1 MKEDWIRHKTHLEL
15 SKVQAQQL
23 LAPLAIPAPIADLT
37 VLTSGF
43 SNTNYQV
50 TFRDDAHKPLVI
62 RLIEHADKERM
73 SKEIKINE
81 FIKGLPQPKFIY
93 HQEEDSPIDLPYI
106 VMEYIEGKRL
116 DALDLP
122 LKPEQITK
130 LGHSLGAALATIHKV
145 KFAEAGFLNGM
156 LIVDKPI
163 KMTGRSLNAFANQV
177 LIEQGRQ
184 EMLGKSLS
192 RRLMAFIEEEGELL
206 NSYKSLPCLCHS
218 DFGSSNILIDC
229 DQMTVT
235 AILDFEFAFA
245 GTPYV
250 DFGNLLR
257 PPFGLEAGVR
267 EAVAS
272 GYKAAGGQLPDN
284 WYHLSLLTDLFAWLE
299 FLSRDEVPEPVL
311 DSIRIIVS
319 ETITNWL
326 WLE

>member
-15 SKVQAQQL
+15 TKVQAQQL
-23 LAPLAIPAPIADLT
+23 LAPIEVAAAIDELT

-43 SNTNYQV
+43 SNTNYKV
-50 TFRDDAHKPLVI
+50 TFADNAHKPLVI

-73 SKEIKINE
+73 AKEIKIND
-81 FIKGLPQPKFIY
+81 FVKDLPQPKFIY
-93 HQEEDSPIDLPYI
+93 HQSEDSAIDLPYI
-106 VMEYIEGKRL
+106 VMEFIEGTRL
-116 DALDLP
+116 DALELP
-122 LKPEQITK
+122 LTPEQINK
-130 LGHSLGAALATIHKV
+130 LGQSLGASLATIHKI

-163 KMTGRSLNAFANQV
+163 KMTGRSLNVFANQV
-177 LIEQGRQ
+177 LVEQGRQ

-206 NSYKSLPCLCHS
+206 NSYKNLPCLCHS
-218 DFGSSNILIDC
+218 DFGSSNILIDTNT
-229 DQMTVT
+229 MAVS
-235 AILDFEFAFA
+235 AVLDFEFAFA

-257 PPFGLEAGVR
+257 PPFGLEPGLR
-267 EAVAS
+267 EALAA
-272 GYKAAGGQLPDN
+272 GYKKAGGQLPDN

-311 DSIRIIVS
+311 DSVRIVVS

-326 WLE
+326 WLD